1 MKVKKNVKAG
11 ENGVNRGEKLP
22 RQARQRGVKVKT
34 NVKAGYWF
42 CNRCE
47 SLKVRTGVK
56 AFLGN

>member
-11 ENGVNRGEKLP
+11 EIGVKRCEKLAGE
-22 RQARQRGVKVKT
+22 ARQRGVKVKT

-47 SLKVRTGVK
+47 KLAR
-56 AFLGN
+56 GNQ